1 MCSLWADVL
10 QQLSIHELL
19 SLTETKIHTFL
30 NGVWWKFCICFYFIF
45 TVKSYYSRPNLNV
58 LTVSRVWWLYHQT
71 KQWQFPQNQT
81 VNTGRICL
89 ENNNKCI
96 RGWLLSSPL
105 SWMHLKIHLIV
116 TVLQPTGSKEIESGG
131 HFLSWTK
138 LKEISD
144 VIQADGETP
153 TGGSPEFTEK
163 TCQRASSWV

>member
-1 MCSLWADVL
+1 MSWCFTAVIYTWTAFTDRNQNSHIFKWSLVEIL
-10 QQLSIHELL
+10 HL
-19 SLTETKIHTFL
+19 FL
-30 NGVWWKFCICFYFIF
+30 FYFYSKIILF
-45 TVKSYYSRPNLNV
+45 KTKSKCSHSEPSVMTLPPN
-58 LTVSRVWWLYHQT
+58 QT
-71 KQWQFPQNQT
+71 MAQFPQNQM

-116 TVLQPTGSKEIESGG
+116 TVLQPTGSKEIASGG

-138 LKEISD
+138 LRDKWRNSRS
-144 VIQADGETP
+144 ETP

>member
-1 MCSLWADVL
+1 MSWCFTAVIYTWTAFTDRNQNSHIFKWSLVEIL
-10 QQLSIHELL
+10 HPG
-19 SLTETKIHTFL
+19 F
-30 NGVWWKFCICFYFIF
+30 FFFFF
-45 TVKSYYSRPNLNV
+45 TVKPYYSRPNLNV

-144 VIQADGETP
+144 VIQADGETL